1 LSRIEVILPIILPLL
16 AVVLVLAS
24 ASNAGAS
31 VDSLIASR
39 ADSLH
44 QPSMGFAIG
53 ALDLVSQ
60 DQPPAVVLPLDSGE
74 PAEDAEF
81 TSNHLIGLAILVLG
95 VLMSILLVWR
105 RLWHIPRGIGPD
117 WPQRPELLLFCWIIL
132 LVVTGVC
139 AVVFQQFQN
148 ADWSLLQKQAIGM
161 VIVYLV
167 QGMVILILL
176 RVLFQ
181 ARSKDPPVQAP
192 QPMVS
197 AIGIGV
203 VGFLVA
209 FPIAQG
215 SGMVLSWLQE
225 VLTNVVPE
233 DVAHDT
239 LKALQDAPSDRWS
252 LLVMVLVV
260 LAAPIVE
267 EFSYRGLVQQGF
279 RRLGGNRVGAV
290 LLTSVLFVF
299 MHIPVVPNASILP
312 AVTTLLLLSL
322 FLGWIYERTGRLIAP
337 IIAHGLFNA
346 TNLALMEFAT

>member
-1 LSRIEVILPIILPLL
+1 
-16 AVVLVLAS
+16 
-24 ASNAGAS
+24 
-31 VDSLIASR
+31 
-39 ADSLH
+39 
-44 QPSMGFAIG
+44 MGFAID
-53 ALDLVSQ
+53 ALNLVSQ
-60 DQPPAVVLPLDSGE
+60 DQPPAAVLPLDSGE
-74 PAEDAEF
+74 PAEDVEF

-105 RLWHIPRGIGPD
+105 RLWYIPRGIGPD

-132 LVVTGVC
+132 LLVGNVC
-139 AVVFQQFQN
+139 VLIFQQLQN
-148 ADWSLLQKQAIGM
+148 EDWSPLQKQAIGM

-167 QGMVILILL
+167 QGLVILILL
-176 RVLFQ
+176 NKLLH
-181 ARSKDPPVQAP
+181 ARAKHPSSDAQVPLSVIP
-192 QPMVS
+192 
-197 AIGIGV
+197 AIGIGL
-203 VGFLVA
+203 VGFLIA

-215 SGMVLSWLQE
+215 SGMVLGWLQGM
-225 VLTNVVPE
+225 LTNVVPE
-233 DVAHDT
+233 DVAHET

-260 LAAPIVE
+260 LAAPVVE

-299 MHIPVVPNASILP
+299 IHIPVVPSASILP

>member
-1 LSRIEVILPIILPLL
+1 
-16 AVVLVLAS
+16 
-24 ASNAGAS
+24 
-31 VDSLIASR
+31 
-39 ADSLH
+39 
-44 QPSMGFAIG
+44 MGFVTSSMNS
-53 ALDLVSQ
+53 LPQ
-60 DQPPAVVLPLDSGE
+60 DQPPVILTPSEATTA
-74 PAEDAEF
+74 AEDVAF
-81 TSNHLIGLAILVLG
+81 TLSHQIGLAILVLG

-105 RLWHIPRGIGPD
+105 RLWRIPHGIGPD
-117 WPQRPELLLFCWIIL
+117 WTQRPELLLFCWIIL

-139 AVVFQQFQN
+139 AMIFQQFQN
-148 ADWSLLQKQAIGM
+148 EDWSTLQKHAIGM
-161 VIVYLV
+161 VTVYLV

-181 ARSKDPPVQAP
+181 ARNDDSPGLTP

-197 AIGIGV
+197 AIGIGL
-203 VGFLVA
+203 VGFLFA

-215 SGMVLSWLQE
+215 SGMVLTWLQE

-233 DVAHDT
+233 DVAHET

-252 LLVMVLVV
+252 LLVMVLAVV
-260 LAAPIVE
+260 AAPIVE

-279 RRLGGNRVGAV
+279 RRLGGNRAGAV

-299 MHIPVVPNASILP
+299 MHIPVIPSASILP

-346 TNLALMEFAT
+346 TNLLLAEIAV